1 MPKWTKEQQQA
12 IDARN
17 HTILV
22 SAAAGS
28 GKTAVLIERIVSL
41 VREGYRL
48 NRMLIVTFT
57 KAAAGE
63 MRQRLNERLTRE
75 AARDPDVM
83 GQALDDLEGT
93 DISTIHAFCQ
103 RVIRTDFQA
112 VGIDP
117 LARVCDDQQRQTL
130 FDQAY
135 KDALNSLL
143 DEPMPDADL
152 LALTDAFSQKEIAEM
167 TSDLYGF
174 LMSMPS
180 PFKWLNDKLTSQS
193 NLSSLKEQRWYQVL
207 MNRARLEMAGM
218 EEYLHVQ
225 ESMFRDFNAVPG
237 LQITYDRDKHVIEDL
252 LAACDEGDDAML
264 AALDGVAFASAARTT
279 KLTDGQTAWK
289 KRYFDV
295 RDSMKKA
302 INETKNSMRLD
313 EEQSAQDMSK
323 IMSFLR
329 GLALLTQRV
338 HGHFIVAKNLQN
350 VIDFSDMEQMTLE
363 ILDQASYRE
372 ELQKEYDHIF
382 VDECQD
388 VSGVQDAIVQRIHG
402 PDSCLFMVGDVK
414 QSIYRFRLADPT
426 LFLGR
431 MRTFSDDEH
440 AEERRI
446 FLQKNFRSRANVLDA
461 SNRVFR
467 SAMQRKVTELD
478 YLPEDELI
486 PGRETKDDPAVEVRL
501 VDQKEGGKAEDCLA
515 AETAVVVKRIRELVE
530 TKLFDGEKER
540 NYQYRDMVIL
550 LAKAAGVGARLAELL
565 EQAGVPV
572 YFDGKDDYYGL
583 PEIRN
588 VKALMTVLDNPMQ
601 DVPLLT
607 VLKMI
612 PFNLTDSD
620 LAEIRICRSGRDVHF
635 YEAFDAACESE
646 SAIGEKCRSIRARMA
661 EWRFLRETMRLS
673 DFVWH
678 VLRDSGYYA
687 ACGAY
692 PEGELRQANLR
703 LFCQKAAEYEANF
716 DGSLSGFMG
725 MIDMQVKTE
734 DSRSAKVLGENENLV
749 RIMTMHKSK
758 GLEFP
763 VVFCMRLTSDMFGR
777 TSGTLR
783 MHNQLGVC
791 LPYVN
796 REMNI
801 RRDHPAIAA
810 FKHQHRLD
818 EMAERCRQLYVAMT
832 RAREILI
839 LTGCADDEGRMNWTL
854 PRGDYRVWKANSMM
868 DWVMQAVMDDLDL
881 KELPQ
886 HSAAGNPWLLIRE
899 DDLPAIENAKRV
911 ENTRTLDWVQEIV
924 GVPADMQYAAWW
936 KEIGQQ
942 RAIRPL
948 KTSVT
953 SLAKQQVLR
962 DPMPL
967 TDAEETVDDKRVGEE
982 IVAPLRMSEL
992 PSKPAFMEQKTM
1004 TGAEHGT
1011 IMHHVLSLI
1020 ELDAVRNK
1028 QGSELNEALKMTLE
1042 TMTQQGCLTAEERG
1056 MVRMDQVTA
1065 WFIGPL
1071 GRRMLA
1077 SDEVRREWSFN
1088 LRISK
1093 KNGTLLQGVIDCAF
1107 LENGK
1112 WVLVD
1117 YKTDRIEN
1125 DEAFVQ
1131 RHAMQLTWYA
1141 RALERITGREVTE
1154 MWLYS
1159 LSKNRA
1165 FPVERVTLPDDE

>member
-75 AARDPDVM
+75 AAHDPEVM

-130 FDQAY
+130 FDEAY
-135 KDALNSLL
+135 KEALNALL
-143 DEPMPDADL
+143 DEPSPDSDL
-152 LALTDAFSQKEIAEM
+152 LALVQAFSQRELAEM
-167 TSDLYGF
+167 TADLYGF
-174 LMSMPS
+174 LMSMPM
-180 PFKWLNDKLTSQS
+180 PFRWLADRIGEQGD
-193 NLSSLKEQRWYQVL
+193 LSSFKSQRWYQVL
-207 MNRARLEMAGM
+207 VNKTRLEVTGM
-218 EEYLHVQ
+218 EEYLRVQ
-225 ESMFRDFNAVPG
+225 AGMFRDVDAVPG
-237 LQITYDRDKHVIEDL
+237 LQITYDKDRQVIER
-252 LAACDEGDDAML
+252 LAADCGESDDAML
-264 AALDGVAFASAARTT
+264 EALAQVSFAAAARTT
-279 KLTDGQTAWK
+279 KLTEGQTAWK
-289 KRYFDV
+289 ERYYDV
-295 RDSMKKA
+295 RNSMKKA
-302 INETKNSMRLD
+302 ITETKASMQLD
-313 EEQSAQDMSK
+313 EEQSAQDMAK
-323 IMSFLR
+323 ILSFLR
-329 GLALLTQRV
+329 GLALLVQRV
-338 HGHFIVAKNLQN
+338 HGCFVVAKNIQN

-363 ILDQASYRE
+363 ILQQDSYRE

-388 VSGVQDAIVQRIHG
+388 VSGVQDAIVQQIHG

-431 MRTFSDDEH
+431 MRTFSD
-440 AEERRI
+440 AEDAAERRI

-467 SAMQRKVTELD
+467 SAMQRNVTELD
-478 YLPEDELI
+478 YLKEDELI
-486 PGRETKDDPAVEVRL
+486 PGRETQNDPAVEVRL
-501 VDQKEGGKAEDCLA
+501 VRQKEGGRGEECLA
-515 AETAVVVKRIRELVE
+515 AETAAVVKRIRELLE
-530 TKLFDGEKER
+530 TRFMDGEQER
-540 NYQYRDMVIL
+540 TYQYRDMVIL
-550 LAKAAGVGARLAELL
+550 LAKASGVGARLAELL

-588 VKALMTVLDNPMQ
+588 VKALMAVLDNPMQ

-612 PFNLTDSD
+612 PFDLTDSE
-620 LAEIRICRSGRDVHF
+620 LAEIRICRTGRDVPF
-635 YEAFDAACESE
+635 YEAFEAACDTEGG
-646 SAIGEKCRSIRARMA
+646 IGDKCRSIRARMA

-678 VLRDSGYYA
+678 VIQSSGYYA

-716 DGSLSGFMG
+716 DGSLSGFLN
-725 MIDMQVKTE
+725 MIDMQIRTE
-734 DSRSAKVLGENENLV
+734 DSRSAKMLGESENLV

-763 VVFCMRLTSDMFGR
+763 VVFCMRLTSGMFGP
-777 TSGTLR
+777 SAGTIR
-783 MHNQLGVC
+783 MHNKLGLC

-796 REMNI
+796 RELNI
-801 RRDHPAIAA
+801 RRDHPAAAA
-810 FKHQHRLD
+810 FKHQQRLD

-832 RAREILI
+832 RAREVLI
-839 LTGCADDEGRMNWTL
+839 LTGCSEDEGRLCWTL
-854 PRGDYRVWKANSMM
+854 PRGDYRVWKANTMM
-868 DWVMQAVMDDLDL
+868 DWVMQTVMEDLQL
-881 KELPQ
+881 QELPE
-886 HSAAGNPWLLIRE
+886 HSAAAGPWLLARE
-899 DDLPAIENAKRV
+899 DDLPAIEGAARV
-911 ENTRTLDWVQEIV
+911 ENTGTQDWVREVV
-924 GVPADMQYAAWW
+924 GVPADMHSAAWW
-936 KEIGQQ
+936 KEIGQI
-942 RAIRPL
+942 RAVRPL

-953 SLAKQQVLR
+953 SLAKQQVFN

-967 TDAEETVDDKRVGEE
+967 SDADETMDDKRAGEE
-982 IVAPLRMSEL
+982 ITAPLRMSEL
-992 PSKPAFMEQKTM
+992 PSRPAFMEQKAV
-1004 TGAEHGT
+1004 TGADRGT
-1011 IMHHVLSLI
+1011 VMHHVLSLI
-1020 ELDAVRNK
+1020 DLDAVRGR
-1028 QGSELNEALKMTLE
+1028 QGAVLNEALRASMDQLTD
-1042 TMTQQGCLTAEERG
+1042 MGCLTSEERG
-1056 MVRMDQVTA
+1056 MVRMDQITA
-1065 WFIGPL
+1065 WFTGPL
-1071 GRRMLA
+1071 GQRMLA
-1077 SDEVRREWSFN
+1077 SGLVRREWGFN
-1088 LRISK
+1088 LRVGR
-1093 KNGTLLQGVIDCAF
+1093 KNDTLLQGIIDCAF
-1107 LENGK
+1107 MEDGK
-1112 WVLVD
+1112 WILVD
-1117 YKTDRIEN
+1117 YKTDRIES

-1131 RHAMQLTWYA
+1131 RHAMQLSWYA
-1141 RALERITGREVTE
+1141 RALEKITGHEVAE
-1154 MWLYS
+1154 MWLYA
-1159 LSKNRA
+1159 LGKNRA
-1165 FPVERVTLPDDE
+1165 YPVERAALPDEE